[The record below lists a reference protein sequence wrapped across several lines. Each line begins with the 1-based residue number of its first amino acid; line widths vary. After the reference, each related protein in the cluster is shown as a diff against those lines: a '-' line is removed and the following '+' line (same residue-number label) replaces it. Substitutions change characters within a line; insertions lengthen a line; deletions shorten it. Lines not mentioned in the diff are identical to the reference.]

1 MSKNEWALS
10 TRDSLFETFERAIA
24 NYNSGY
30 NIPDPPLP
38 PSTFNVNSGPD
49 KITLTWEM
57 FAGDPGGFEIWRAA
71 RRYDNPNGYTKQ
83 IDLPG
88 SARLWEDTT
97 AERGIEYYYYI
108 QSVAATPNTDATA
121 MTPTGVVLKSNR
133 HHTQTFLPAF
143 LTRPPGAQLSD
154 IRVVPNPYSLAQEN
168 TLRWPD
174 QQDKIGFLDIP
185 GQCTISIYTQLGE
198 LVKRLEHTNGSGDE
212 YWNLT
217 TDANQVIVSGIYIAV
232 IKDNS
237 KGSQVI
243 RKFSV
248 VR

>member
-1 MSKNEWALS
+1 
-10 TRDSLFETFERAIA
+10 
-24 NYNSGY
+24 
-30 NIPDPPLP
+30 
-38 PSTFNVNSGPD
+38 
-49 KITLTWEM
+49 
-57 FAGDPGGFEIWRAA
+57 
-71 RRYDNPNGYTKQ
+71 
-83 IDLPG
+83 
-88 SARLWEDTT
+88 
-97 AERGIEYYYYI
+97 
-108 QSVAATPNTDATA
+108 
-121 MTPTGVVLKSNR
+121 
-133 HHTQTFLPAF
+133 LPAF